1 MQTPAVAGI
10 HCKLMP
16 IIGALAVS
24 LTINQFLR
32 LLIVFA
38 SYS

>member
-10 HCKLMP
+10 HYWPKSIM
-16 IIGALAVS
+16 GVLAVS
-24 LTINQFLR
+24 LMINHFLR